1 MRPKEKTVKNKKR
14 KFKKGKVTLGGV
26 KEFFNKKLKEE
37 QEEEEETIMISE
49 DRDIFD
55 LAPHYEERVS
65 KVLTSEEG
73 VLSNALPGDYIQFMK
88 NVGGGGGHRLIV
100 KDFKVLIE
108 MVPHEQNLKKE

>member
-1 MRPKEKTVKNKKR
+1 MRPKEKSVKNKKI
-14 KFKKGKVTLGGV
+14 KFKKGKVTFGGA
-26 KEFFNKKLKEE
+26 KGFFNKKL
-37 QEEEEETIMISE
+37 EEESIMISE
-49 DRDIFD
+49 DQDIFD

-65 KVLTSEEG
+65 KVFTSEEG

-108 MVPHEQNLKKE
+108 MVPHEQI